1 MLSQR
6 VGVGLAQDLLGK
18 EPEGAVRTSWGVI
31 RMYHVG
37 LLMAAK
43 TPLSRTLL
51 VEERL
56 HMWEQGA

>member
-1 MLSQR
+1 M
-6 VGVGLAQDLLGK
+6 GLAQDLLGK
-18 EPEGAVRTSWGVI
+18 EPEGAVRTSWRVI